1 MTGLWLRASTDMRN
15 RSAAATLLF
24 LAVFAGLLLAV
35 ARPSEA
41 SAKGK
46 PCWERVIDD
55 WVDNGTIDKHY
66 KTACLQAA
74 LKNVPEDLRD
84 YSNLPDAINAALQAS
99 LRGGGGGQS
108 GGGDTGSGGSD
119 SAPAGKNRQLQ
130 GGPSPSYYRR
140 AIDNLGTTSADSVPI
155 PLLVLAG
162 LGGAL
167 LLTAGGLVAAR
178 RIRAHRAGTP
188 PLD

>member
-1 MTGLWLRASTDMRN
+1 M
-15 RSAAATLLF
+15 
-24 LAVFAGLLLAV
+24 

-84 YSNLPDAINAALQAS
+84 YSNFPDAINAALQAS
-99 LRGGGGGQS
+99 LRGGSGGGGGQG
-108 GGGDTGSGGSD
+108 GGGDTGSGGPD
-119 SAPAGKNRQLQ
+119 SGPAGKNRQLQ

-178 RIRAHRAGTP
+178 RIRAHRAAGTP
-188 PLD
+188 PVD

>member
-1 MTGLWLRASTDMRN
+1 MRM
-15 RSAAATLLF
+15 RPAATIAALLV
-24 LAVFAGLLLAV
+24 AVVAGLLLAV
-35 ARPSEA
+35 SVPSQA
-41 SAKGK
+41 AAKGK

-99 LRGGGGGQS
+99 LRGGGGGGQG
-108 GGGDTGSGGSD
+108 GGGDNGSGGSD
-119 SAPAGKNRQLQ
+119 SGPAGKNRQLQ

-178 RIRAHRAGTP
+178 RIRAHRAAGTP
-188 PLD
+188 PVD